1 MNLTLRILIGMG
13 AGLLLGI
20 TVQQL
25 GLDPSGWVRGFLVD
39 GVLDAGGQIFI
50 ASLKLM
56 VVPLVFVSLVCG
68 AARLGASASMGRL
81 GGKTLGMYLLTTA
94 LAVTLALTTALIVEP
109 GIGAD
114 APPADIDYQPK
125 PAPSVKETLV
135 NIFPTNPVAAMAEG
149 RMPAACFST
158 STKLVPPPRRRSC
171 VVRLMVS
178 ACLTSWRAWTS
189 SSNHKT
195 CTSAPVRRA
204 MPLISPANSSSVTGG
219 TELDVSTQTASVWRL
234 PSRAIPGSNTGAG
247 ARRTRAP
254 ASAAIQLF
262 RGRR

>member
-149 RMPAACFST
+149 RMLQVIVFA
-158 STKLVPPPRRRSC
+158 L
-171 VVRLMVS
+171 
-178 ACLTSWRAWTS
+178 
-189 SSNHKT
+189 
-195 CTSAPVRRA
+195 
-204 MPLISPANSSSVTGG
+204 
-219 TELDVSTQTASVWRL
+219 
-234 PSRAIPGSNTGAG
+234 
-247 ARRTRAP
+247 
-254 ASAAIQLF
+254 LF
-262 RGRR
+262 GIALA